1 MNQYR
6 RWTAKELNQIVDMR
20 KDRRGWGEIARV
32 MHDSRENVRA
42 AYRRLV
48 GGKESSY
55 LDKEE
60 RKPRDKP
67 VVAVMDIETLPM
79 ITYTW
84 GMFDQ
89 NISGEQVVAD
99 SCMLSWAGRYL
110 DSPQMYS
117 DVLTPDEAKA
127 RHTLR
132 IAQSC
137 WEFLKKCDVVIGHNF
152 QGFDAKYINT
162 EFLKWGLPPLKFVI
176 VDTLL
181 VARQNFRFSSNKM
194 KFINEHLGIRN
205 KIENDGFPLWRACSE
220 GDGQALKTMLE
231 YNEGDI
237 GATEE
242 LYFKVRPYI
251 RNFNVALYNEL
262 TEPQCPV
269 CGSLE
274 LHSEGWYYTP
284 AGKWES
290 VRCEKCG
297 CLSRTKYNEL
307 TKEKKRALLVNS

>member
-48 GGKESSY
+48 GGKEGSY

-60 RKPRDKP
+60 RNPKSQP

-110 DSPQMYS
+110 DSPQMHS

-127 RHTLR
+127 RDTKR
-132 IAQSC
+132 IALSC
-137 WEFLKKCDVVIGHNF
+137 WEFLKRCDVVIGHNF

-220 GDGQALKTMLE
+220 GDAKALQSMLE

-242 LYFKVRPYI
+242 LWFKVRPYV
-251 RNFNVALYNEL
+251 RNMNVALYNEL
-262 TEPQCPV
+262 TERQCPV
-269 CGSLE
+269 CGSMD
-274 LHSEGWYYTP
+274 LHVEGWYYTP
-284 AGKWES
+284 AGMWES
-290 VRCEKCG
+290 IRCEKCG
-297 CLSRTKYNEL
+297 CLARGKTNYLDKA
-307 TKEKKRALLVNS
+307 KKKALLVNS